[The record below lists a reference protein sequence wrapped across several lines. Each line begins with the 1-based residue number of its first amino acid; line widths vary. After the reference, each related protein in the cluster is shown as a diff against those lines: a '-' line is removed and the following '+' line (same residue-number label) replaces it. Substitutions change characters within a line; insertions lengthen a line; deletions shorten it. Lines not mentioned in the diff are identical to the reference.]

1 MKNIIIII
9 LFLFPSIALTQI
21 NFTHD
26 NIVKITKSERWK
38 SDIKIFIYGDCDSI
52 SKNTIN
58 NTIIH
63 FNNLMETIQ
72 ISVVDKK
79 EDANTIIYFL
89 TDKEYQNLFSYCDH
103 SDNVGATYVKSSLK
117 LKNTIIEGDIHID
130 TQYSNSSI
138 QHTIKHEMFHMLGFH
153 HHKDESSTIIKHAG
167 NFTQK
172 DDEMIKYLYS
182 KDFKF

>member
-9 LFLFPSIALTQI
+9 LFLFPSLVLTQT

-26 NIVKITKSERWK
+26 NIVKITKSKRWE
-38 SDIKIFIYGDCDSI
+38 SDVKIFIYGDCDSI

-58 NTIIH
+58 KTISH

-103 SDNVGATYVKSSLK
+103 SDNVGATYVKRSLN
-117 LKNTIIEGDIHID
+117 LKNTIIEGDVHID
-130 TQYSNSSI
+130 TQFSNSSI

-182 KDFKF
+182 KDFEF